1 VKGGF
6 VIRLRHCTLL
16 ALISMLASLSAH
28 ALGTVAGTTIQN
40 TAQVTYNVGA
50 TTLTTN
56 STTTTITVA
65 EILDV
70 AVTLVAATV
79 SVTPGATQQELV
91 FTVTNT
97 GNGTET
103 FSLAGQSILANDQ
116 FDPIPASPFIYF
128 DTDGSGDF
136 SAGDTPY
143 VANTNDPVLVSTGAG
158 SSVRVILVNDI
169 PTTVVD
175 GDHGR
180 SQLSASA
187 RTGTGAPGRLF
198 EGQGDGNVDAVVG
211 TTGATAQ
218 IYGEY
223 SVEALQISAVKSQT
237 VLDQFDGT
245 RPLPGARI
253 TYQIVVTATGTGTA
267 TAVNFSDLIPANT
280 SYVAGSLMLNGI
292 ALSDTTGNDAGEYT
306 MTPTP
311 RVLVSLGNL
320 TAASGQQMIA
330 FAVRIN

>member
-6 VIRLRHCTLL
+6 VIRPRHCTLL

-40 TAQVTYNVGA
+40 TAQVTYNVGT
-50 TTLTTN
+50 TTL
-56 STTTTITVA
+56 STSSNTTTITVA

-70 AVTLVAATV
+70 AVTLNTATV

-103 FSLAGQSILANDQ
+103 FSLAGQSILAGDQ

-128 DTDGSGDF
+128 DTDSSGDF

-143 VANTNDPVLVSTGAG
+143 VANTNDPVLLSTGAG
-158 SSVRVILVNDI
+158 SSVRVIVVNDI
-169 PTTVVD
+169 PSGVAN
-175 GDHGR
+175 GNRGR

-187 RTGTGAPGRLF
+187 RTGIGGPGTLYA
-198 EGQGDGNVDAVVG
+198 GQGDGGVDAIVG
-211 TTGATAQ
+211 TTGAAAQ
-218 IYGEY
+218 TFGEY
-223 SVEALQISAVKSQT
+223 LVEALQISAVKSQT
-237 VLDQFDGT
+237 VLDQFNGT

-267 TAVNFSDLIPANT
+267 TTVNFSDLIPANT
-280 SYVAGSLMLNGI
+280 TYVAGSLVLNSV

-306 MTPTP
+306 TTPTP

-320 TAASGQQMIA
+320 TAASGPQTIA
-330 FAVRIN
+330 FAVTIN

>member
-1 VKGGF
+1 M
-6 VIRLRHCTLL
+6 IRLRNCALLTLL
-16 ALISMLASLSAH
+16 SMLASVTAH
-28 ALGTVAGTTIQN
+28 ALGTVAGTAIQN
-40 TAQVTYNVGA
+40 TAQITYNVGA
-50 TTLTTN
+50 TTL
-56 STTTTITVA
+56 STSSNTTTITVA

-70 AVTLVAATV
+70 TVTLNTATV

-103 FSLAGQSILANDQ
+103 FALAGQSVLAGDE
-116 FDPIPASPFIYF
+116 FDPLPASPFIYF

-158 SSVRVILVNDI
+158 SSVRVIVVNDI
-169 PTTVVD
+169 PGTVAD

-187 RTGTGAPGRLF
+187 RTGTGLPGTLYAL
-198 EGQGDGNVDAVVG
+198 QGDGGLDAVVG
-211 TTGATAQ
+211 TTGAAAQ
-218 IYGEY
+218 IFGEY

-237 VLDQFDGT
+237 VIDQFGGA

-253 TYQIVVTATGTGTA
+253 NYQIVVTATGTGSA
-267 TAVNFSDLIPANT
+267 TTVNFSDAIPANT
-280 SYVAGSLMLNGI
+280 TYVAGSLVLNSI
-292 ALSDTTGNDAGEYT
+292 ALSDTTGNDAGEYAT
-306 MTPTP
+306 TPTP

-320 TAASGQQMIA
+320 TTASGPQTIT
-330 FAVRIN
+330 FAVTID

>member
-1 VKGGF
+1 M
-6 VIRLRHCTLL
+6 IRLRHCALF

-28 ALGTVAGTTIQN
+28 ALGTVAGTAIQN
-40 TAQVTYNVGA
+40 TAQITYNVGA
-50 TTLTTN
+50 TTLSTN
-56 STTTTITVA
+56 SNTTTITVA

-70 AVTLVAATV
+70 AVTLNTATV

-103 FSLAGQSILANDQ
+103 FSLAGQSVLAGDQ
-116 FDPIPASPFIYF
+116 FDPVPASPFIYF

-158 SSVRVILVNDI
+158 SSVRVIVVNDI
-169 PTTVVD
+169 PSGVAD
-175 GDHGR
+175 GNRGR

-187 RTGTGAPGRLF
+187 RTGVGAPGTLYA
-198 EGQGDGNVDAVVG
+198 GQGDGSVDAVVG
-211 TTGATAQ
+211 TTGAAAQ
-218 IYGEY
+218 IFGEY
-223 SVEALQISAVKSQT
+223 LVEALQISAVKSQT
-237 VLDQFDGT
+237 VLDQFGGA

-253 TYQIVVTATGTGTA
+253 TYQIVVTATGTGSA
-267 TAVNFSDLIPANT
+267 TTVNFSDAIPANT
-280 SYVAGSLMLNGI
+280 TYVAGSLALNSV

-306 MTPTP
+306 ATPTP

-320 TAASGQQMIA
+320 TAASGPQTIA
-330 FAVRIN
+330 FAVTIN